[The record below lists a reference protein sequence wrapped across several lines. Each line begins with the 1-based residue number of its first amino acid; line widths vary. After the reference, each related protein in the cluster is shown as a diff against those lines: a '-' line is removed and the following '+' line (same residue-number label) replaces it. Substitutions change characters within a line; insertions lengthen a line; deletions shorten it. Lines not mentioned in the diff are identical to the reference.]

1 MRVKV
6 TTEGRESGREDF
18 VGEPMLAFERYS
30 SSGVNVP
37 KHVLAHKLVYFEDY
51 LEFASCL
58 GVKHHHN
65 RDIQHK
71 SEFKT

>member
-1 MRVKV
+1 
-6 TTEGRESGREDF
+6 
-18 VGEPMLAFERYS
+18 MLAFERYS

-51 LEFASCL
+51 LELASCL